1 MSFSHENVE
10 FLSQEKASCDRVN
23 AECLCFRNPPN
34 SDMDYRIFNVHK
46 HVNAC
51 DCTRGCTDTVRES
64 VLKVDSGRKIPCC
77 TGESA
82 AFRSHAVPADLHHG
96 TFMAKFTINLRKVRA
111 LVPCYPHGQSCLHS
125 KVHNEPFSLYSV
137 TGCSVL
143 STVQDHSRVGKVE
156 FVAEGEETKRSF

>member
-1 MSFSHENVE
+1 MVMRIGSTQKELTVSLFTLLFIFTTVFCPGE
-10 FLSQEKASCDRVN
+10 FLPWECRVPFPGERQLRQSRATQPSVN
-23 AECLCFRNPPN
+23 AEYLCFRNPPN

-82 AFRSHAVPADLHHG
+82 ACRSHAVPADLHHG
-96 TFMAKFTINLRKVRA
+96 TFMAKFTINLREVRA

-125 KVHNEPFSLYSV
+125 KVHN
-137 TGCSVL
+137 
-143 STVQDHSRVGKVE
+143 
-156 FVAEGEETKRSF
+156 